1 MNKPNNWDAM
11 SKADQDAFVAK
22 YKLEK
27 GGKPPWL
34 DEEDGEE
41 GAAKSVAVEDLVKSM
56 DKIDEL
62 AKAATPE
69 SRKQDL
75 LRKSLDGA
83 ATADEQLELAGLLK
97 GDKPAEGV
105 AEDLT
110 KALTDGDDLQKSI
123 DVSGALSDL
132 VGNLEKALGAVGEH
146 IEKSASHQGEVNLV
160 LAKGLLDSCKLT
172 LQTNELVK
180 SLEAT
185 IDTFGRQPAGPRRTA
200 SRPSDIVA
208 KSMGGAPN
216 TEDTISK
223 GEVMNLM
230 EAMYDQGRVPT
241 APCGED
247 LNKAIAKMESV
258 GDVSAPLMR
267 DLAQYRAQRSH

>member
-97 GDKPAEGV
+97 GDKPAGGV

-146 IEKSASHQGEVNLV
+146 IEHPLACRRKS
-160 LAKGLLDSCKLT
+160 
-172 LQTNELVK
+172 
-180 SLEAT
+180 
-185 IDTFGRQPAGPRRTA
+185 FGWVTGAE
-200 SRPSDIVA
+200 
-208 KSMGGAPN
+208 KGGAHLGRLERCRHAHRHAQHRAALGQGIFRHP
-216 TEDTISK
+216 I
-223 GEVMNLM
+223 
-230 EAMYDQGRVPT
+230 DQ
-241 APCGED
+241 
-247 LNKAIAKMESV
+247 
-258 GDVSAPLMR
+258 
-267 DLAQYRAQRSH
+267 LA